1 MIRRLRHLR
10 SILRRRRVWA
20 GVFLLS
26 LALSLVSES
35 SAQPVD
41 EDSLRQAAAEDYH
54 GADLRGKD
62 GPLSK
67 AGMDLLLLYHRW
79 TSGAVD
85 RQGVSGSLQIQNGRV
100 TVDAIA
106 AGTAADL
113 ASDLKRLGA
122 KNVATAGALV
132 SGQIPISAIP
142 DAARL
147 PTLQSMRPSR
157 PRTQSSGSG
166 PGAVSGAIRV
176 SPLDSAERGDPS
188 ASATESAP
196 AQTDAAGPA
205 SRDAAPTSRPAT
217 DAAPDRTKQGPA
229 EAPSDRVPDPTADA
243 SPDSSR
249 EGETPAQTGTRP
261 GPEETASSAI
271 PARSGTDETGDGAF
285 FFLAL
290 LLVVTVF
297 VSDEM

>member
-1 MIRRLRHLR
+1 MIRFRRRLRVT
-10 SILRRRRVWA
+10 LRRRGVWA
-20 GVFLLS
+20 GIFFLR
-26 LALSLVSES
+26 LALTLVSES

-67 AGMDLLLLYHRW
+67 ADMDLLLLYHRW
-79 TSGAVD
+79 TRRAVD
-85 RQGVSGSLQIQNGRV
+85 RQGVSESLQIQNGRV

-106 AGTAADL
+106 AGTVADL

-176 SPLDSAERGDPS
+176 SPSDSAEAPAPS
-188 ASATESAP
+188 ESARDSAP

-205 SRDAAPTSRPAT
+205 SRDAAPTSRRAT
-217 DAAPDRTKQGPA
+217 DVGPDRTKQGPDDA
-229 EAPSDRVPDPTADA
+229 ASDRAPDPTAAA

-249 EGETPAQTGTRP
+249 KGETPDQTAIQSA
-261 GPEETASSAI
+261 PEGAASSATR
-271 PARSGTDETGDGAF
+271 PPSGGDEAKDDAF
-285 FFLAL
+285 LFLAL

>member
-1 MIRRLRHLR
+1 MIRRRRHLR
-10 SILRRRRVWA
+10 SLLRRRRVWA

-79 TSGAVD
+79 TSGAAD
-85 RQGVSGSLQIQNGRV
+85 RQGVSESLQIQNGRV

-176 SPLDSAERGDPS
+176 SPLDSAERGAAS

-196 AQTDAAGPA
+196 AQTDTAGPA
-205 SRDAAPTSRPAT
+205 SRDATPTSRPAT
-217 DAAPDRTKQGPA
+217 DAAPDRTKNGA
-229 EAPSDRVPDPTADA
+229 DDAASNRAPDPTADA

-271 PARSGTDETGDGAF
+271 PSRSGTDEAGDGALL
-285 FFLAL
+285 FLAL

>member
-1 MIRRLRHLR
+1 MIRLRRHLR

-79 TSGAVD
+79 TRGAVD
-85 RQGVSGSLQIQNGRV
+85 RQGVSESLQIQNGRV

-106 AGTAADL
+106 AGTVADL

-122 KNVATAGALV
+122 TNVAAAGALV
-132 SGQIPISAIP
+132 SGQIPIPAIP

-157 PRTQSSGSG
+157 PRTQPSGSG

-176 SPLDSAERGDPS
+176 SPSNSAEAPAPS
-188 ASATESAP
+188 ESETESAP
-196 AQTDAAGPA
+196 AQTDAAGSA

-217 DAAPDRTKQGPA
+217 DAAPDRTKESPDD
-229 EAPSDRVPDPTADA
+229 APSNRAPDPTVAP

-249 EGETPAQTGTRP
+249 EGETPAQTGTGP
-261 GPEETASSAI
+261 APEEAASSAI
-271 PARSGTDETGDGAF
+271 PSRSGTDEMGDGAF